1 MGCYHPFNGNNT
13 KLLHDKG
20 WSGINIDLDFHT
32 IDFFNYI
39 RRGDENINVAISD
52 TEGEQELY
60 FFHNRSAINSLSK
73 IRKDEAKEVRK
84 IKTRTLNS
92 IIENSKFRNE
102 KINFISI
109 DVEGHELEVIR
120 SINLEKYAPD
130 MIVIEYLEREIIKN
144 LEFHNQKIEN
154 ILKSEIYKYMIKND
168 YYFINWLHSDLIF
181 VHKAARK

>member
-1 MGCYHPFNGNNT
+1 M
-13 KLLHDKG
+13 
-20 WSGINIDLDFHT
+20 
-32 IDFFNYI
+32 
-39 RRGDENINVAISD
+39 
-52 TEGEQELY
+52 
-60 FFHNRSAINSLSK
+60 SK